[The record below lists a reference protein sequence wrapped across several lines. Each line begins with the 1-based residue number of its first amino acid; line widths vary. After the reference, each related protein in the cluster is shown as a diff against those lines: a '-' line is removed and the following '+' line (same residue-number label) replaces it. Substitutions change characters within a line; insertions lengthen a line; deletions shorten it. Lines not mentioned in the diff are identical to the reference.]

1 MSNSSEKLKYVLGR
15 TKMKTRTL
23 ITLTI
28 IMTAVIAGGCGP
40 KQRAHSGFLSDY
52 TKLEKGSGSV
62 LRYIDTAVLDRY
74 SGFIVN
80 PVKAHIST
88 SDSKLTPEQVTDLA
102 NYMHTK
108 IVEAVQGAGKKVV
121 HQPGQGVARVRIA
134 LTNIDKSHAV
144 SILPQASLLGAG
156 IGGASME
163 AEAVDSV
170 TGKQIA
176 AVIQS
181 GQGSRI
187 PFASLG
193 DWTAAKQAIDGW
205 AKEFQKRL
213 SQ

>member
-1 MSNSSEKLKYVLGR
+1 LDKEK
-15 TKMKTRTL
+15 KMKTRTL

-28 IMTAVIAGGCGP
+28 IMTATIVGGCGP

-62 LRYIDTAVLDRY
+62 LRYVDPAALGSY
-74 SGFIVN
+74 SAFIVD
-80 PVKAHIST
+80 PVKARINT
-88 SDSKLTPEQVTDLA
+88 SESKLTPEQVTDLA

-121 HQPGQGVARVRIA
+121 HRPGPGVARARVA
-134 LTNIDKSHAV
+134 LTDIDKSHAV

-170 TGKQIA
+170 TGKQVA
-176 AVIQS
+176 AVVQS
-181 GQGSRI
+181 GQGSKI

>member
-1 MSNSSEKLKYVLGR
+1 
-15 TKMKTRTL
+15 MKTRAIIAT
-23 ITLTI
+23 ITLTAI
-28 IMTAVIAGGCGP
+28 LAGGCGP
-40 KQRAHSGFLSDY
+40 KKQTHSGFLSDY

-62 LRYIDTAVLDRY
+62 LRYVDLAALGSY
-74 SGFIVN
+74 SAFIVD
-80 PVKAHIST
+80 PVKARINT
-88 SDSKLTPEQVTDLA
+88 SESKLTPEQVTDLA

-108 IVEAVQGAGKKVV
+108 IVEAINGAGKKVV
-121 HQPGQGVARVRIA
+121 HQPGRGVARARVT
-134 LTNIDKSHAV
+134 LTDIDKSHAV

-170 TGKQIA
+170 TGKQVA
-176 AVIQS
+176 AVVQS
-181 GQGSRI
+181 GQGSKI

-193 DWTAAKQAIDGW
+193 DWTAAKQAMDGW